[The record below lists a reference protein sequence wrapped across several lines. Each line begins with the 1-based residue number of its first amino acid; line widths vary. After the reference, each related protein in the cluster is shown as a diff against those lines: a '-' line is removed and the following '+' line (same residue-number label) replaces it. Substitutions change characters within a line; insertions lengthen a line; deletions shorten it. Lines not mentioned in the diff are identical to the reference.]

1 MIEGQRHKM
10 NETVIKKGR
19 RESRSLAQTL
29 VWWLFFIAIVI
40 MPGCDESSDGTGNLD
55 TGPAQDD
62 MSLGADAQMVAD
74 AAFVDMRD
82 ASVRPA
88 SDVQLVTTDVEV
100 PVPILDGTVSPSAD
114 AATSTQD
121 AEVGRDAQFEGDATA
136 EVPAWMPR
144 ETPTTPIIVDAG
156 SELLLLIIGNNYVGM
171 NQLCEKLEVLALGT
185 TRWSEVNCVLKSEGG
200 YQLNDHARDAA
211 TGQDQGSDGL
221 YALLDP
227 QNLVRPE
234 FDLMILQERSDMT
247 GFPSGNEYRE
257 AFEDA
262 AEELVGIARRIDLP
276 TALLM
281 PWAYPYGQPANAG
294 LYPDFRRM
302 QARIAESHYQLAA
315 QLSYTEPAVEVI
327 EVGEVW
333 YRTEARDPLGDFLSL
348 YQAVPSDP
356 NFDLP
361 SDVGTWLMAAA
372 ILYRVVGVQP
382 GELPVVPDLPPT
394 ELWLRLLGDL
404 VSR

>member
-1 MIEGQRHKM
+1 M
-10 NETVIKKGR
+10 NETRNMNGR
-19 RESRSLAQTL
+19 RELHSQTGAL
-29 VWWLFFIAIVI
+29 VCWLFFIAMTITTS
-40 MPGCDESSDGTGNLD
+40 GCDESPDTTLSLD
-55 TGPAQDD
+55 MNIAQDG
-62 MSLGADAQMVAD
+62 MALGSDARELVDTAL
-74 AAFVDMRD
+74 VDMPD
-82 ASVRPA
+82 ARMRPA
-88 SDVQLVTTDVEV
+88 DDGQLVATDLDVA
-100 PVPILDGTVSPSAD
+100 VPIIDAMILPRLDSE
-114 AATSTQD
+114 TSTLD
-121 AEVGRDAQFEGDATA
+121 AEIGRDGQFEEDATT
-136 EVPAWMPR
+136 ERPAWMPR
-144 ETPTTPIIVDAG
+144 ATPMAPIIDDSG
-156 SELLLLIIGNNYVGM
+156 EELLLLIIGNNYVGM
-171 NQLCEKLEVLALGT
+171 NQLCDKIEVLALGT

-262 AEELVGIARRIDLP
+262 AEELVGIARRIELP

-294 LYPDFRRM
+294 LYPDFKQM
-302 QARIAESHYQLAA
+302 QARIAESHYELAA

-327 EVGEVW
+327 EVGEIW
-333 YRTEARDPLGDFLSL
+333 YRAEARDPLGDFLSL

-361 SDVGTWLMAAA
+361 SDTGTWLMAAA
-372 ILYRVVGVQP
+372 ILYRVAGVQP
-382 GELPVVPDLPPT
+382 GDLPVVSGLPPT
-394 ELWLRLLGDL
+394 ERWLRLLGD
-404 VSR
+404 VISR